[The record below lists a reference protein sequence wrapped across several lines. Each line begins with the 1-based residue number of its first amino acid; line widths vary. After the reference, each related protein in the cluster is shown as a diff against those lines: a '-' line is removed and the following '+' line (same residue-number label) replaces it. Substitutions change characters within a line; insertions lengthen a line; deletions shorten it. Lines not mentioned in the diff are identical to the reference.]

1 MSSAA
6 SPALPWSDV
15 HPLSFAPPGS
25 AEPAL
30 LVAGEVLH
38 LVFCANKTLYHARLS
53 LAAATA
59 EWQPP
64 TKFASG
70 EAPALAAT
78 PDGRLYCAFTNS
90 FLGNCEV
97 YCAAWDG
104 QKWSLPQVVSRTS
117 GVSTSP
123 ALAAG
128 PDGSLHAVWAD
139 TTPGR
144 STIYYGRKADV
155 AWTSGPIPSGA
166 GSYPALAIAPD
177 GELLVAWQDRLD
189 ATAVFEV
196 LSASRKAG
204 VWSIPEIISD
214 TPQRHSLYP
223 KLACN
228 PKGNCHIVWQE
239 QAGATYV
246 IRSAERLPG
255 GWAPPGDL
263 SDPGTDCRLARVLP
277 RSTSIFQA
285 FWACGPILRHRARPA
300 ESRAFWWQAE
310 TAQPQCEGI
319 SHLAAAIDA
328 NGITHL
334 VWSAYNTSSQRQL
347 FHARREPVPMQG
359 IFIPI
364 FMG

>member
-6 SPALPWSDV
+6 SPALPWSDADS
-15 HPLSFAPPGS
+15 LAFAPPSS

-38 LVFCANKTLYHARLS
+38 LVFCANKTLYHARTS
-53 LAAATA
+53 LGAGTTQ
-59 EWQPP
+59 WQTPVR
-64 TKFASG
+64 FASG

-78 PDGRLYCAFTNS
+78 PDGKLHCAFTNW

-97 YCAAWDG
+97 YCATWDG

-128 PDGSLHAVWAD
+128 SDGSLHAVWAD
-139 TTPGR
+139 TTPGS

-155 AWTSGPIPSGA
+155 AWTSGPIPNGP
-166 GSYPALAIAPD
+166 GSYPVLAVAPD
-177 GELLVAWQDRLD
+177 GEILVAWQDRLN
-189 ATAVFEV
+189 ASGVFE
-196 LSASRKAG
+196 LFCAGRKAG
-204 VWSIPEIISD
+204 VWSIPQIISD

-223 KLACN
+223 KLAFN
-228 PKGNCHIVWQE
+228 GAGNCHMVWQE
-239 QAGATYV
+239 QSGATYV
-246 IRSAERLPG
+246 VRSAERLPG
-255 GWAPPGDL
+255 GWAPPRDL
-263 SDPGTDCRLARVLP
+263 SDPGTDCRLARIMA
-277 RSTSIFQA
+277 RSTGIFQA
-285 FWACGPILRHRARPA
+285 VWACGSSLRHRARPA

-319 SHLAAAIDA
+319 SDLAAAIDGSGVA
-328 NGITHL
+328 HL

-347 FHARREPVPMQG
+347 FYARRTPVAMQG

-364 FMG
+364 VIG